1 MIPKIIVFQG
11 KHSKVVIERFRVYGF
26 EPLVDADH
34 QKDLVWLIHNFKNF
48 SHRFFKIGNYDGF
61 ECIQEID
68 KIEKDEMFDFVV
80 TFNDLDKS
88 DLNIWIGINHWVH
101 VIVFNAQVRSES
113 FQELDEK
120 IQRPYIEKV
129 IVEEEIMEQDH
140 PTVPDS
146 YGFRFKQIPERNV
159 CIYEVLK
166 PYTDLPYT
174 AVVRNWQD
182 HKHFFSSLFVCKSW
196 GVANTDLLFL
206 KEAWNFLGMA
216 GECDLEKMVKDR
228 VESCF
233 PREGYVPEC
242 EPEVYRR
249 SLEQVLE
256 YLNDL
261 DGSTENGCMHSTRKR
276 KIE

>member
-11 KHSKVVIERFRVYGF
+11 KHSKLLIERFREYGF

-34 QKDLVWLIHNFKNF
+34 QQDLKWLNHNFKNF
-48 SHRFFKIGNYDGF
+48 SHRFFKIGNYEGF

-68 KIEKDEMFDFVV
+68 KIDKDELFDFVL
-80 TFNDLDKS
+80 TFNELEKS
-88 DLNIWIGINHWVH
+88 NLNIWININHWVA
-101 VIVFNAQVRSES
+101 VIVFQRPYRDVS

-129 IVEEEIMEQDH
+129 IVEEEEILEDH
-140 PTVPDS
+140 PSVPDS
-146 YGFRFKQIPERNV
+146 YGFRFKAIPEKGL

-166 PYTDLPYT
+166 PHTDLPYT
-174 AVVRNWQD
+174 TIVRNWVD
-182 HKHFFSSLFVCKSW
+182 HKPFFSNLFVCKSW

-206 KEAWNFLGMA
+206 KEAWKFLKMQGD
-216 GECDLEKMVKDR
+216 CDLEKMVKER
-228 VESCF
+228 VESCL
-233 PREGYVPEC
+233 PPDPEP

-249 SLEQVLE
+249 SMEQVLE

-261 DGSTENGCMHSTRKR
+261 TGNIDTGCMHSTRKR
-276 KIE
+276 KVE